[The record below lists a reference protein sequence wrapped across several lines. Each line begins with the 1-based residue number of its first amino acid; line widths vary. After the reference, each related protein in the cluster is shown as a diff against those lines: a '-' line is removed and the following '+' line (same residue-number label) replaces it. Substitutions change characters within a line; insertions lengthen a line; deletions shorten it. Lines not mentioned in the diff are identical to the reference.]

1 MEIGKKDAKKNL
13 VSFLKNILA
22 TEDSMYN
29 SVIYDCSARILSAVY
44 SNFNLSFEYTKQA
57 ENLVNL
63 LIKNCSK
70 EHSIIS
76 SYALCVS
83 LAHLLMVS
91 GIPRF
96 FMER

>member
-1 MEIGKKDAKKNL
+1 M
-13 VSFLKNILA
+13 SFLKNILA

-29 SVIYDCSARILSAVY
+29 SIIYDSSVRILSAIY
-44 SNFNLSFEYTKQA
+44 SNFSLSFEYTKQA
-57 ENLVNL
+57 ENLINL

-83 LAHLLMVS
+83 MAHLLM
-91 GIPRF
+91 I
-96 FMER
+96 

>member
-1 MEIGKKDAKKNL
+1 
-13 VSFLKNILA
+13 
-22 TEDSMYN
+22 MYN
-29 SVIYDCSARILSAVY
+29 SVIYDSSVRILSAIY
-44 SNFNLSFEYTKQA
+44 SNFTLSFEYEKQA

-63 LIKNCSK
+63 LIKTCSK

-83 LAHLLMVS
+83 LAHLLIVP
-91 GIPRF
+91 GIPKF